1 MTNKIDS
8 VEYNAAPLP
17 ITLFSSKII
26 FKTTFIVAV
35 DDIISDKTLA
45 GCELTTF
52 LFYTIALYTL

>member
-8 VEYNAAPLP
+8 VEYNSAPLP
-17 ITLFSSKII
+17 ITLFSSKTI
-26 FKTTFIVAV
+26 FETTFIVAV

-52 LFYTIALYTL
+52 LF